1 MQNECQ
7 LLIFGASSTLRSPI
21 FVLVWLVLSHLT
33 HNRSEIVVSIDSNRA
48 ETRAWQICI
57 YSCTCPDYF
66 SVEWLGGESPG
77 AGEVLRGAQAKVLQ
91 YYIITQYSSPVLI
104 NFVNTSHA
112 ELPAPALTQ
121 AACTLHWLIYRPSF
135 VTIIELLSWGA
146 LTQANSASKHDWRA
160 FPLDGSRVYFD
171 NAYLLF
177 STTRTLW
184 LIKIK
189 YYLVPNQSYIHV
201 QIINQERKSIW
212 NYSSS

>member
-1 MQNECQ
+1 MY
-7 LLIFGASSTLRSPI
+7 LFLH
-21 FVLVWLVLSHLT
+21 LSGLFFRWVT
-33 HNRSEIVVSIDSNRA
+33 GRWVTGSGGSIK
-48 ETRAWQICI
+48 
-57 YSCTCPDYF
+57 
-66 SVEWLGGESPG
+66 
-77 AGEVLRGAQAKVLQ
+77 RGSGQSITILQ
-91 YYIITQYSSPVLI
+91 YYIITGSSSPVLI

-112 ELPAPALTQ
+112 ETPAPALTQ

-146 LTQANSASKHDWRA
+146 LTQANSASKHDRRA

-177 STTRTLW
+177 STTRTSW
-184 LIKIK
+184 LIKVK

-212 NYSSS
+212 NYGKSHKCTNLL